1 MNDSKIESTN
11 HRASSRFALE
21 FDTILGELS
30 DHAVSFAAKERCKSV
45 MPAKTIDEAV
55 RLTNQTSEAKKIIE
69 QAGTPPIA
77 TMTELEQIIGLVN
90 ADAMLIPDQI
100 EKVVTFL
107 ASCTRMKTYLKK
119 AEATEADIAFYGNA
133 MIDLSGLEGEI
144 NRCLH
149 NGQIDDRATPRLHD
163 LRRSI
168 ERKGEQIK
176 SKIESLLQKNKQY
189 CVDGFVAV
197 RNGRYTMPVKK
208 QYKNTIPGILVEVSN
223 TGGTCFI
230 EPSAVSKLQD
240 ELGMLKIDED
250 NEVRT
255 ILYTLTALIHENLA
269 AIKTNMEA
277 METLDFVFAKA
288 KLSISM
294 KASQIRLTEDREIRL
309 LQAKHP
315 CISAEN
321 AVPLDFALGIH
332 PRRGRLPEAA
342 GRPASERSEREG
354 GGIHGIIIT
363 GPNTGGKTVAIKTVG
378 LLSLMAQSG
387 LHVPA
392 DECSS
397 VCIFDSVWCDIGDG
411 QSISQN
417 LSTFSSHMT
426 NIIGILEEATPHS
439 LILFDELGSGTDPAE
454 GMGIATAI
462 LEELLTIG
470 CLFTVT
476 THYPEIKD
484 FATRTQ
490 GVINARMAFD
500 RESLMPLYRLEI
512 GEAGESCA
520 LHIAERLGMPQHLL
534 KRAREITYSGVT
546 PAITQESTKNVII
559 PVTPLAVK
567 TEPEKNEE
575 LPRSQRFTIGDSV
588 IVYPKRDVGIV
599 YERANSKGEIGV
611 QVKGEKRLINHKR
624 LKLKVAASELYPED
638 YDFSIIFD
646 TVENRKA
653 RHLMGRKHVDGNRI
667 VKETN

>member
-1 MNDSKIESTN
+1 MNHFKT
-11 HRASSRFALE
+11 LE
-21 FDTILGELS
+21 FDEILNRLS
-30 DHAVSFAAKERCKSV
+30 DCAVSSAAKERCKAV
-45 MPAKTIDEAV
+45 VPAKNIADAK
-55 RLTNQTSEAKKIIE
+55 RLADQTSEAKKIIE
-69 QAGTPPIA
+69 QVGNPPVA
-77 TMTELEQIIGLVN
+77 VMTELEKIIGLIN
-90 ADAMLIPDQI
+90 ADAMLNPEQI
-100 EKVVTFL
+100 SNVAIFIM
-107 ASCTRMKTYLKK
+107 SCTRMKSYLKK
-119 AEATEADIAFYGNA
+119 AESSEADIAFYGNS
-133 MIDLSGLEGEI
+133 MIDLSDLADEI
-144 NRCLH
+144 GRCLN

-176 SKIESLLQKNKQY
+176 SKIESLLQKNRSY

-208 QYKNTIPGILVEVSN
+208 EHKNKISGILVEMSN

-230 EPSAVSKLQD
+230 EPSAISKLQD
-240 ELGMLKIDED
+240 ELAALKTEED

-255 ILYTLTALIHENLA
+255 ILYTLTALIHDDLTSV
-269 AIKTNMEA
+269 KMNMEA

-309 LQAKHP
+309 LSARHP
-315 CISAEN
+315 LLHNSEP
-321 AVPLDFALGIH
+321 VPLNFALG
-332 PRRGRLPEAA
+332 
-342 GRPASERSEREG
+342 
-354 GGIHGIIIT
+354 GGIRGIIVT
-363 GPNTGGKTVAIKTVG
+363 GPNTGGKTVAIKTAG

-392 DECSS
+392 DELSS
-397 VCIFDSVWCDIGDG
+397 ICIFDSVWCDIGDG

-426 NIIGILEEATPHS
+426 NIIDILEKTTAHS
-439 LILFDELGSGTDPAE
+439 LVLFDELGSGTDPAE

-462 LEELLTIG
+462 LEELLAKG

-484 FATRTQ
+484 FAARTQ

-500 RESLMPLYRLEI
+500 RESLMPLYKLEI

-520 LHIAERLGMPQHLL
+520 LHIAERLGMPAHLL
-534 KRAREITYSGVT
+534 KRAKEITYSAPRNEVAESGKNES
-546 PAITQESTKNVII
+546 AILT
-559 PVTPLAVK
+559 VTPLEISS
-567 TEPEKNEE
+567 EPEKIATI
-575 LPRSQRFTIGDSV
+575 PRSQRFNIGDSV
-588 IVYPKRDVGIV
+588 IMYPQKDIGIV

-611 QVKGEKRLINHKR
+611 QVKGKKHRVNHKR
-624 LKLKVAASELYPED
+624 VKLKIAAAELYPDD

-653 RHLMGRKHVDGNRI
+653 RHLMSRKHKEGNI
-667 VKETN
+667 VVKSEGESVIR

>member
-1 MNDSKIESTN
+1 MNHFNT
-11 HRASSRFALE
+11 LE
-21 FDTILGELS
+21 FDIILNKLS
-30 DHAVSFAAKERCKSV
+30 DNAVSTAAKERCKTV
-45 MPAKTIDEAV
+45 TPAENITEAL
-55 RLTNQTSEAKKIIE
+55 RLATQTTEAKKIIE
-69 QAGTPPIA
+69 QAGSPPIA
-77 TMTELEQIIGLVN
+77 GMTDLEKIIGLIN
-90 ADAMLIPDQI
+90 ADAMLTPNHI
-100 EKVVTFL
+100 ENVAAFL
-107 ASCTRMKTYLKK
+107 TSCKRMRAYLKR
-119 AEATEADIAFYGNA
+119 AESTETDIAFYGNS
-133 MIDLSGLEGEI
+133 MIDQSDLEEEI

-149 NGQIDDRATPRLHD
+149 NGQIDDRASPRLHD

-208 QYKNTIPGILVEVSN
+208 DYKNKIPGILVEMSN

-240 ELGMLKIDED
+240 ELSILKIEED

-255 ILYTLTALIHENLA
+255 ILYTLTALIHEDLPS
-269 AIKTNMEA
+269 IKMNMEA

-294 KASQIRLTEDREIRL
+294 QATQIRLTADREIRL
-309 LQAKHP
+309 LSARHP
-315 CISAEN
+315 LLHN
-321 AVPLDFALGIH
+321 GQDNTPPVPLNFALGN
-332 PRRGRLPEAA
+332 GTE
-342 GRPASERSEREG
+342 
-354 GGIHGIIIT
+354 GIIIT

-392 DECSS
+392 DERSS
-397 VCIFDSVWCDIGDG
+397 ICIFDSVWCDIGDG

-426 NIIGILEEATPHS
+426 NIIAVLEKTTEHS

-454 GMGIATAI
+454 GMGIATAL
-462 LEELLTIG
+462 LEELLAKK

-484 FATRTQ
+484 FAANTQ
-490 GVINARMAFD
+490 GIINARMAFD

-520 LHIAERLGMPQHLL
+520 LHIAERLGMPNHILE
-534 KRAREITYSGVT
+534 RARKITYSGT
-546 PAITQESTKNVII
+546 PSAPRSEPRENTII
-559 PVTPLAVK
+559 EVTPL
-567 TEPEKNEE
+567 EPKDEPPKDNTI
-575 LPRSQRFTIGDSV
+575 PRSQSFNIGDSV
-588 IVYPKRDVGIV
+588 TVYPQKDIGIV
-599 YERANSKGEIGV
+599 YQPANDMGEIGI
-611 QVKGEKRLINHKR
+611 QIKGKKRLINHKR
-624 LKLKVAASELYPED
+624 IKLRVAAAELYPDD

-653 RHLMGRKHVDGNRI
+653 RHLMGRKHVAGNI
-667 VKETN
+667 VVKSEG